1 MINGRLPTAP
11 LLRRLRGWSRI
22 APSIAAVAILLATVV
37 LKGAVAA
44 EPKRVLMLHSFGRE
58 FAPFNEFSI
67 MFREQLVR
75 QWGQPID
82 IYEPSLET
90 ARFSDG
96 REDGPFI
103 DYLRALF
110 DGRKLDLIVS
120 IGGPAARFFQQHR
133 ATLFPTTPV
142 LIAGTEQRVIEA
154 VTLNTTDTVV
164 PIALD
169 VPAIVDNILQ
179 VLPET
184 TTVAVVLGN
193 SPLEKFWRL
202 ELEREFQRFADRVSF
217 AWFNELSFEDI
228 RRRAASLPPYSAI
241 LYTLFAMDADGVPQ
255 EQNHALSRLHA
266 DANAPIFSYIETFL
280 GHGIVGGPLLSTQ
293 NIGRRSAG
301 IAVRILRGEAPSDIK
316 PPPMRLDRPVF
327 DWRELKRWNIS
338 EARLPA
344 GSEIRFRPP
353 TMWEQYRWQLI
364 AVMSAVLVQAAII
377 AWLLFERRRRRAAE
391 LESRRRLLQVVH
403 LNRTAAAG
411 ALSASIAHELNQ
423 PLGAILSNAEAAEL
437 LLQAK
442 TPDIGQLKDILADIR
457 EADQRAA
464 EIIVHMRR
472 LLKRRNES
480 EIEKLDLNET
490 IRSTVHILEPEAMKR
505 GVALSVNGVPGVV
518 RVRADQIHLQQVIL
532 NLAMNGMDAML
543 ESVPGTRKIDVQTA
557 VIGGAEIEVSVA
569 DSGAG
574 IPSDK
579 LKDVFDTFYT
589 TKQYGTGLGLSI
601 ARTIVETYGGK
612 IWAEN
617 RTGGGAVFRFTLPL
631 SEPRPA

>member
-1 MINGRLPTAP
+1 MIA
-11 LLRRLRGWSRI
+11 WVI
-22 APSIAAVAILLATVV
+22 
-37 LKGAVAA
+37 AVAA
-44 EPKRVLMLHSFGRE
+44 VLLSALLDAAMPAEPMRVLTLHSFGRE
-58 FAPFNEFSI
+58 FAPFSDFSI
-67 MFREQLVR
+67 KFREQLVR

-82 IYEPSLET
+82 IYEASLET

-96 REDGPFI
+96 GEDGPFV

-110 DGRKLDLIVS
+110 HGRKLDLIVP

-133 ATLFPTTPV
+133 ARLFPTTPV

-154 VTLNTTDTVV
+154 VTLSATDTVA
-164 PIALD
+164 PIVLD

-193 SPLEKFWRL
+193 SPLEKFWRS
-202 ELEREFQRFADRVSF
+202 ELERELQRFADRVSF
-217 AWFNELSFEDI
+217 VWLNELSFEDI
-228 RRRAASLPPYSAI
+228 RRRTASLPPQSAI
-241 LYTLFAMDADGVPQ
+241 LYTIFAMDADGVPQ
-255 EQNHALSRLHA
+255 VQNHALSGLHA
-266 DANAPIFSYIETFL
+266 EANAPIFSYVETFL

-293 NIGRRSAG
+293 KIGQQSAA

-316 PPPMRLDRPVF
+316 PPPMRLDPPVF

-353 TMWEQYRWQLI
+353 GMWEQYHWQLLAI
-364 AVMSAVLVQAAII
+364 TFAVLFQAAII
-377 AWLLFERRRRRAAE
+377 AWLLFERRRRRIAE
-391 LESRRRLLQVVH
+391 LESRRRMLQVVH

-423 PLGAILSNAEAAEL
+423 PLGSILSNAEAAEL

-442 TPDIGQLKDILADIR
+442 TPDLDQLKDILADIR

-464 EIIVHMRR
+464 DIIVHMRR
-472 LLKRRNES
+472 LLKRRSES
-480 EIEKLDLNET
+480 EIERFDLNEV
-490 IRSTVHILEPEAMKR
+490 IRGTLQILEPEAMKR
-505 GVALSVNGVPGVV
+505 GVSLSANGVQGIVP
-518 RVRADQIHLQQVIL
+518 VRADQIHLQQVIL
-532 NLAMNGMDAML
+532 NLAMNGMDAMV
-543 ESVPGTRKIDVQTA
+543 ESVAKARMMDVQTA
-557 VIGGAEIEVSVA
+557 LIDGSQVEVSVA

-579 LKDVFDTFYT
+579 LKDVFETFYT
-589 TKQYGTGLGLSI
+589 TKKYGTGLGLSI

-617 RTGGGAVFRFTLPL
+617 RAGGGAVFRFTLPL
-631 SEPRPA
+631 SEPVRA